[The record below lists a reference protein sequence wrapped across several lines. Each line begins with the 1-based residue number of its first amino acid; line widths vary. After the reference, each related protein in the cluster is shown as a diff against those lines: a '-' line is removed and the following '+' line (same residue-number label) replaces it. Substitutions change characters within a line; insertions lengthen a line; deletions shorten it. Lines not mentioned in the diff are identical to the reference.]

1 MKIDESLAR
10 GLCSRFFNEVS
21 DRLENRLYRG
31 KALRK
36 FKQTRASWARFLI
49 DFDTALDKLMLTSY
63 EGGSTRQPY
72 FAFCGLIIDKH
83 REVNHWHERAIQ
95 GQQFFFDFDCNLESI
110 PAPFSIGEHA
120 IARMFER
127 GHFNIRQNN
136 EFDVTGI
143 LDGFEQV
150 PLWAAFWSRLG
161 FWLQGQGLDINLIEP
176 VIPSR
181 AGLFLGRLSLSDDVS
196 RFPVVEIRTFINN
209 ELLSNIQAFVQ
220 REMLASSKILVHS
233 PLAFFPL
240 VTVYQIDDLTFLE
253 RVLHYKL
260 RSSLSFISLL
270 VTDSIDDERQ
280 RESYRNAIAET
291 NQQFANGINDDTI
304 SAIDQMGIRAVQVQV
319 RSLILKNGGD
329 PTYG

>member
-10 GLCSRFFNEVS
+10 GLCSRFFNEVG

-36 FKQTRASWARFLI
+36 FKQTRASWARFVS
-49 DFDTALDKLMLTSY
+49 DVGAGLDKLMLTSY
-63 EGGSTRQPY
+63 EGGSARKPY

-83 REVNHWHERAIQ
+83 REVNHWRERAIQ

-127 GHFNIRQNN
+127 GHFKVRQNN
-136 EFDVTGI
+136 EFDVTGV
-143 LDGFEQV
+143 LEGFEQV

-161 FWLQGQGLDINLIEP
+161 VWLRGHGLDVDLIEP
-176 VIPSR
+176 VIPSH
-181 AGLFLGRLSLSDDVS
+181 AGLFLGRLSLSTDVS
-196 RFPVVEIRTFINN
+196 RFPVVEIRTFVDN
-209 ELLSNIQAFVQ
+209 ELLSNVQALVQ
-220 REMLASSKILVHS
+220 REMLASSKMLVRS

-240 VTVYQIDDLTFLE
+240 VTAYQIDDLTFLE

-260 RSSLSFISLL
+260 SSSLSFISSL
-270 VTDSIDDERQ
+270 VSDAIDDEQQ
-280 RESYRNAIAET
+280 RKSYRDAIAET
-291 NQQFANGINDDTI
+291 NQHFASGINDDTI
-304 SAIDQMGIRAVQVQV
+304 SAIEQMGVRAAQVQV
-319 RSLILKNGGD
+319 RSIMLKNGGG
-329 PTYG
+329 PAY